1 MRMFARTS
9 EQRRTGANPG
19 SRGRVGRCVARVGLS
34 IAFVLVASL
43 DLALAEERCGWLE
56 NPTPGNW
63 WLRDAHGL
71 WIISAQGD
79 PDTEG
84 VEKLPEPAPDR
95 FVATNGHY
103 GYSCACVS
111 GTFDAHAERMR
122 VDAARGLPLS
132 VCRGD
137 KALPAPGGSP

>member
-19 SRGRVGRCVARVGLS
+19 SHGRVGRRV
-34 IAFVLVASL
+34 VTVASVFAL
-43 DLALAEERCGWLE
+43 GLIAPLHFALAEERCGWLE

-79 PDTEG
+79 LDTAG
-84 VEKLPEPAPDR
+84 VEKLPEAAPDH

-111 GTFDAHAERMR
+111 GTFDDHSERMR
-122 VDAARGLPLS
+122 VDAARILPLS

-137 KALPAPGGSP
+137 KGLPAAGGSP

>member
-1 MRMFARTS
+1 
-9 EQRRTGANPG
+9 
-19 SRGRVGRCVARVGLS
+19 V
-34 IAFVLVASL
+34 FVLVASL

-79 PDTEG
+79 PDTAG

-111 GTFDAHAERMR
+111 GTFDARAERMR
-122 VDAARGLPLS
+122 VDAARGLTLS